1 MITFDTFYTI
11 QRVSGLSQ
19 DDKPMGMKPG
29 SIFMELDTGKKFIF
43 DGETWH
49 EQPSGGGSGCGGGGW
64 REVIDYN
71 VDAEMSEL
79 TITTDKNGLPFN
91 LREAVLFIEAVGNAE
106 TETVYSVVSTD
117 QAVNVSWGSGTH
129 LFTVPGLASKMERQ
143 YYLARF
149 IALGSATLPVTAM
162 ITSKSNYV
170 DIFMPDRVSN
180 GESCG
185 FNGKNAGNYTKI
197 DQLKFVSYARILN
210 AGARVRLWGVD
221 A

>member
-1 MITFDTFYTI
+1 M
-11 QRVSGLSQ
+11 
-19 DDKPMGMKPG
+19 
-29 SIFMELDTGKKFIF
+29 
-43 DGETWH
+43 
-49 EQPSGGGSGCGGGGW
+49 PSGGGGSGW
-64 REVIDYN
+64 REVIDYT
-71 VDAEMSEL
+71 VDAEMSAL

-106 TETVYSVVSTD
+106 TETFYSVVSTD
-117 QAVNVSWGSGTH
+117 QAVNVSWGSGTQ

-149 IALGSATLPVTAM
+149 IALGSATLPVTVM
-162 ITSKSNYV
+162 KTSTSNYV
-170 DIFMPDRVSN
+170 DNFMPDRVSN